1 MYTEKTDI
9 IVEPIHLGIRKKI
22 YLAWKRVLDIVMS
35 LMGLIFLFPIF
46 LIIMLAIKIDSKGPC
61 FFVHKRV
68 GKNGKVLGVIKF
80 RTMVMHAEEMLKEL
94 TLEQEKEFKEKFK
107 LDNDF
112 RVTRVGKFLRKTSL
126 DELPQLLNIL
136 LGNMTLIGP
145 RPVVEAELEKYGK
158 NKDKFLSVTPGLT
171 GYWQANGRS
180 NTTYEERVDMD
191 MYYIDHM
198 NVFLDIKIMFQTVR
212 SVLKKEGAK

>member
-1 MYTEKTDI
+1 MYKEKTEI
-9 IVEPIHLGIRKKI
+9 MVEPIHLGIRRKM
-22 YLAWKRVLDIVMS
+22 YLIGKRIFDIVMS
-35 LMGLIFLFPIF
+35 LMGLFFLLPLF
-46 LIIMLAIKIDSKGPC
+46 LLIMVAIKIDSKGPC

-68 GKNGKVLGVIKF
+68 GKNGKTLGVMKF
-80 RTMVMHAEEMLKEL
+80 RTMVVNAEEMLKQL
-94 TLEQEKEFKEKFK
+94 TPEQEKEFKEKFK

-145 RPVVEAELEKYGK
+145 RPVIEVELEKYGFH
-158 NKDKFLSVTPGLT
+158 KDKFLSVTPGLT

-180 NTTYEERVDMD
+180 NTSYEERIEMD

-198 NVFLDIKIMFQTVR
+198 NVFLDIKIVFQTVR

>member
-1 MYTEKTDI
+1 MYTEKTEI
-9 IVEPIHLGIRKKI
+9 MVEPIHLGIRRKM
-22 YLAWKRVLDIVMS
+22 YLIGKRIFDIVMS
-35 LMGLIFLFPIF
+35 LMGLFFLLPLF
-46 LIIMLAIKIDSKGPC
+46 LLIMVAIKIDSKGPC

-68 GKNGKVLGVIKF
+68 GKNGKTIGVMKF
-80 RTMVMHAEEMLKEL
+80 RTMVVNAEEMLKQL
-94 TLEQEKEFKEKFK
+94 TPEQEKEFKEKFK

-145 RPVVEAELEKYGK
+145 RPVIEVELEKYGFH
-158 NKDKFLSVTPGLT
+158 KDKFLSVTPGLT

-180 NTTYEERVDMD
+180 NTTYEERIKMD

-198 NVFLDIKIMFQTVR
+198 NVFLDIKIVFQTVR

>member
-1 MYTEKTDI
+1 MYTEKTEI
-9 IVEPIHLGIRKKI
+9 MVEPIHLGIRRKM
-22 YLAWKRVLDIVMS
+22 YLIGKRIFDIVMS
-35 LMGLIFLFPIF
+35 LMGLFFLLPLF
-46 LIIMLAIKIDSKGPC
+46 LLIMVAIKIDSKGPC

-68 GKNGKVLGVIKF
+68 GKNGKTLGVMKF
-80 RTMVMHAEEMLKEL
+80 RTMVVNAEEMLKQL
-94 TLEQEKEFKEKFK
+94 TPEQEKEFKEKFK

-145 RPVVEAELEKYGK
+145 RPVIEVELEKYGFH
-158 NKDKFLSVTPGLT
+158 KDKFLSVTPGLT

-180 NTTYEERVDMD
+180 NTSYEERIEMD

-198 NVFLDIKIMFQTVR
+198 NVFLDIKIVFQTVR

>member
-1 MYTEKTDI
+1 MYTEKTELM
-9 IVEPIHLGIRKKI
+9 VEPIHLGIRRKM
-22 YLAWKRVLDIVMS
+22 YLIGKRIFDIVMS
-35 LMGLIFLFPIF
+35 LMGLFFLLPLF
-46 LIIMLAIKIDSKGPC
+46 LLIMVAIKIDSKGPC

-68 GKNGKVLGVIKF
+68 GKNGKTLGVMKF
-80 RTMVMHAEEMLKEL
+80 RTMVVNAEEMLKQL
-94 TLEQEKEFKEKFK
+94 TPEQEKEFKEKFK

-145 RPVVEAELEKYGK
+145 RPVIEVELEKYGFH
-158 NKDKFLSVTPGLT
+158 KDKFLSVTPGLT

-180 NTTYEERVDMD
+180 NTTYEERIKMD

-198 NVFLDIKIMFQTVR
+198 NVFLDIKIVFQTVR

>member
-1 MYTEKTDI
+1 MYTEKTEI
-9 IVEPIHLGIRKKI
+9 MVEPIHLGIRRKM
-22 YLAWKRVLDIVMS
+22 YLIGKRIFDIVMS
-35 LMGLIFLFPIF
+35 LMGLFFLLPLF
-46 LIIMLAIKIDSKGPC
+46 LLIMVAIKIDSKGPC

-68 GKNGKVLGVIKF
+68 GKNGKTLGVMKF
-80 RTMVMHAEEMLKEL
+80 RTMVVNAEEMLKQL
-94 TLEQEKEFKEKFK
+94 TPEQEKEFKEKFK

-145 RPVVEAELEKYGK
+145 RPVIEVELEKYGFH
-158 NKDKFLSVTPGLT
+158 KDKFLSVTPGLT

-180 NTTYEERVDMD
+180 NTTYEERIKMD

-198 NVFLDIKIMFQTVR
+198 NVFLDIKIVFQTVR

>member
-1 MYTEKTDI
+1 MYTEKTEI
-9 IVEPIHLGIRKKI
+9 MVEPIHLGIRRKM
-22 YLAWKRVLDIVMS
+22 YLIGKRIFDIVMS
-35 LMGLIFLFPIF
+35 LMGLFFLLPLF
-46 LIIMLAIKIDSKGPC
+46 LLIMVAIKIDSKGPC

-68 GKNGKVLGVIKF
+68 GKNGKTLGVMKF
-80 RTMVMHAEEMLKEL
+80 RTMVVNAEEMLKQL
-94 TLEQEKEFKEKFK
+94 TPEQEKEFKEKFK

-145 RPVVEAELEKYGK
+145 RPVIEVELAKYGFH
-158 NKDKFLSVTPGLT
+158 KDKFLSVTPGLT
-171 GYWQANGRS
+171 GSWQANGRS
-180 NTTYEERVDMD
+180 NTTYEERIKMD

-198 NVFLDIKIMFQTVR
+198 NVFLDIKIVFQTVR

>member
-9 IVEPIHLGIRKKI
+9 MVEPIHLGIRRKM
-22 YLAWKRVLDIVMS
+22 YLTFKRLFDILMS
-35 LMGLIFLFPIF
+35 LIGCIFLSPVF
-46 LIIMLAIKIDSKGPC
+46 LLIMLAIKIDSKGPC
-61 FFVHKRV
+61 FFIHKRV
-68 GKNGKVLGVIKF
+68 GKDGKEIGVFKF
-80 RTMVMHAEEMLKEL
+80 RTMVMNAEEMLKEL
-94 TLEQEKEFKEKFK
+94 TPEQEKEFKEKFK

-136 LGNMTLIGP
+136 IGNMTLIGP
-145 RPVVEAELEKYGK
+145 RPVIEMELEKYGK

-180 NTTYEERVDMD
+180 NTTYEERVEMD

-198 NVFLDIKIMFQTVR
+198 NVFLDIKIIFQTIR
-212 SVLKKEGAK
+212 SVLKRDGAK